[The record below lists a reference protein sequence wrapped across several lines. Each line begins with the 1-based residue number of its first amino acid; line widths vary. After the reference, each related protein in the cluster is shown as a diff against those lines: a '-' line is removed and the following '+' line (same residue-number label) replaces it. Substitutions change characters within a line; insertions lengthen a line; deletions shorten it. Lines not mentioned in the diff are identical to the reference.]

1 MPIEQKSRDELDK
14 PIWGVEAIAAAANLT
29 VRQAYHALESGYLP
43 GSKAAENGSRLGA
56 GYSPGFPARTEVIM
70 AMQRKPRGGEPR
82 RMWSFRT
89 CDPPTSNRQ
98 NQQDAK
104 CNYNMGLAFASMN
117 CDETAVL
124 SSH

>member
-1 MPIEQKSRDELDK
+1 MPVEQKSGDELDK

-70 AMQRKPRGGEPR
+70 AMHQRNEYAAVASRGVCGVSELVIR
-82 RMWSFRT
+82 R
-89 CDPPTSNRQ
+89 PAIGKTSRMRNAITIW
-98 NQQDAK
+98 D
-104 CNYNMGLAFASMN
+104 
-117 CDETAVL
+117 
-124 SSH
+124 